1 MFHEQYEVLLVLSQI
16 SEFNTDLINIIDSER
31 SSCLKFT
38 YLVDPTRKELELL
51 LQQNNYLCIIPCTQY
66 TLKKKCGHKYKLND
80 YIISQLLQNLELE
93 FWGCTYISS
102 LILHE
107 KAICSQMSLGMPKP
121 QFISRFHNK
130 PVCDILKNKKM
141 KVPIVLEPIYANN
154 CLSKEKYTAVSIS
167 EADSMISQL
176 FDNDSDIEELC
187 LYGSIGSA
195 EKIVITILGN
205 PPLALSFVCEADTDF
220 SEVKAVRNQDKYT
233 RLLSNSY
240 QLFRE
245 YNFRDF
251 GQFIYSYDK
260 ENETYYLIAVNY
272 ENCLNHTVFAAF
284 QQLYAVNS
292 ITDILNIILI
302 VYLSRLEPTD
312 TVVEFI
318 KKLSAHLPEK
328 ITESIIP
335 FMVQQKIDSAYSYKK
350 ICNEL
355 KGKFLSTDEGNR
367 NEFIKY
373 INGCM
378 KKLPDIHN
386 PNEVFL
392 GNADREYSFLQNYE
406 ALPDCPQNAQ
416 KVLDIS
422 MQILNGQMRWHAPS
436 MLYNVN
442 PPVMFNTVAATTVAK
457 LYNPNAITS
466 RTCSGFVEME
476 KQIVRQLSGLLGW
489 DAKESAGVFTPGG
502 KYCLC

>member
-1 MFHEQYEVLLVLSQI
+1 MFQERYEVLLVFSQI
-16 SEFNTDLINIIDSER
+16 SEFNTDLINIIDSEK

-130 PVCDILKNKKM
+130 SVCDILKNKKM
-141 KVPIVLEPIYANN
+141 RVPIVLEPVYANN
-154 CLSKEKYTAVSIS
+154 CLSKEKYTAASIS

-176 FDNDSDIEELC
+176 FDNDSDIEEIC
-187 LYGSIGSA
+187 LYGSIGSE

-205 PPLALSFVCEADTDF
+205 PPLALSFVCEAVTDF

-260 ENETYYLIAVNY
+260 ENETYYLVAVNY
-272 ENCLNHTVFAAF
+272 ENCLNHTIFTAF

-335 FMVQQKIDSAYSYKK
+335 FMVQQKIDLAYSYKK

-355 KGKFLSTDEGNR
+355 KGRFLSTDEGNR
-367 NEFIKY
+367 DEFIKY
-373 INGCM
+373 IKGCM
-378 KKLPDIHN
+378 
-386 PNEVFL
+386 
-392 GNADREYSFLQNYE
+392 
-406 ALPDCPQNAQ
+406 
-416 KVLDIS
+416 
-422 MQILNGQMRWHAPS
+422 
-436 MLYNVN
+436 
-442 PPVMFNTVAATTVAK
+442 
-457 LYNPNAITS
+457 
-466 RTCSGFVEME
+466 
-476 KQIVRQLSGLLGW
+476 
-489 DAKESAGVFTPGG
+489 
-502 KYCLC
+502 